1 MSELPVLLQIIL
13 ATLIGGV
20 LSVGV
25 AALVMFGLPRL
36 WLARSVSF
44 STGMLL
50 ATALLDLLPEAL
62 ESTFS
67 TREIFTLLLAGIL
80 GFFVLEKYALW
91 RHVHVSASEGDS
103 GGETAAPEHGHS
115 HACEDHSHAHHH
127 WQTANVDSRA
137 TASMILLGDSFHN
150 FTDGLLL
157 AATFVADPV
166 LGWSATL
173 ALLTHEVPREAG
185 DFAVL
190 FAAGW
195 ERKRTLIWSALAKI
209 PSVLGAVLGYFWF
222 EAAADWVPA
231 IITVA
236 AASFIYIAVADLMPR
251 LKREPYAIGWH
262 GVLLATGVAVAA
274 LGGVHAH

>member
-62 ESTFS
+62 ESSFS
-67 TREIFTLLLAGIL
+67 TREIFSLLLAGIL

-91 RHVHVSASEGDS
+91 RHVHVSAGDS
-103 GGETAAPEHGHS
+103 ENGVHIHGHS

-127 WQTANVDSRA
+127 AQTANIDSRA

-195 ERKRTLIWSALAKI
+195 ERRRTLIWSALAKI

-222 EAAADWVPA
+222 ESASDWVPA

-262 GVLLATGVAVAA
+262 GVLLATGVAAA
-274 LGGVHAH
+274 AFGGVHMH